1 MTGRYKLV
9 GKCCS
14 CLTLLRAG
22 SKITSMVIATC
33 VVTLHLDG
41 AFSLK
46 DKRRIVKSLATRL
59 PQQFNV
65 AVAEV
70 EHQDVW
76 QTAVIALVTVG
87 NDDGYLHGLL
97 EKAVAWIERERPDV
111 PVDDYSIE
119 FC

>member
-76 QTAVIALVTVG
+76 QTAVLGMVTVG
-87 NDDGYLHGLL
+87 NDARYLHTTLQ
-97 EKAVAWIERERPDV
+97 KAVTWIEEQRPDV
-111 PVDDYSIE
+111 PIADYSIE
-119 FC
+119 II